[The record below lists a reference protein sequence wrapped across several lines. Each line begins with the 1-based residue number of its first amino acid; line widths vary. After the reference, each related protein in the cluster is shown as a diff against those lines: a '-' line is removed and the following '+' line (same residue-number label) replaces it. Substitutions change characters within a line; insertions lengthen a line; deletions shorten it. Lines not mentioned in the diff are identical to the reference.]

1 MTDATIQALLS
12 VLRSLLIVGGS
23 WLTANGYLSG
33 GNVEQL
39 IGAICVLLPLLWGAI
54 QKYHAERKTQARE
67 AVALN
72 VGVIVANG
80 TEGQAPAVPPAVVPA
95 LIKAAG
101 GTV

>member
-39 IGAICVLLPLLWGAI
+39 IGAICVLVPLLWGAW
-54 QKYHAERKTQARE
+54 QKFAAERKAAARE
-67 AVALN
+67 VVAVN
-72 VGVIVANG
+72 VGIVVANG
-80 TEGQAPAVPPAVVPA
+80 TTGPAAAVPAVVVPA

-101 GTV
+101 GAS